1 MPTGQWTRMIGGSKL
16 YQPANFSL
24 RGPDTGGWAGYYQER
39 HSGTWTEEY
48 NGWFAWKLDSSM
60 NIPADLEVD
69 VWIGP
74 DSKIELQWY
83 GSNDLELQLMEW
95 EWHLDLLLE
104 DFSLGSLTRTD
115 LSSMSVSRSTY
126 IAHAQP
132 EDYDRGAPAV
142 DSWCTKSLGE
152 KYELG
157 SNIELFG
164 FALHPAITP
173 KQFEVAGSLNDDYD
187 DRSTWFRPGDTD
199 VELYFSLTD
208 SRSSIIT
215 R

>member
-74 DSKIELQWY
+74 DSKIELQWD

-95 EWHLDLLLE
+95 EWLPFRNTKEILRALRWLHTGRNTPGPAHRRRNHSLLE
-104 DFSLGSLTRTD
+104 RRES
-115 LSSMSVSRSTY
+115 
-126 IAHAQP
+126 
-132 EDYDRGAPAV
+132 
-142 DSWCTKSLGE
+142 
-152 KYELG
+152 
-157 SNIELFG
+157 
-164 FALHPAITP
+164 
-173 KQFEVAGSLNDDYD
+173 
-187 DRSTWFRPGDTD
+187 
-199 VELYFSLTD
+199 
-208 SRSSIIT
+208 
-215 R
+215 